1 MFVNNAMPQARK
13 FGEIE
18 KYGQAPSLTA
28 IVTPYMWWKGRP
40 SLENVQQLV
49 KIYTFLF
56 FLLVADS
63 YNSSGHPLWGRPH
76 MRQPRAR
83 VVHFVEVSTV
93 ELLYL
98 FVLRSWGHATL
109 TLKVYNDVII

>member
-1 MFVNNAMPQARK
+1 MFVNNAMPQARN

-18 KYGQAPSLTA
+18 KYGQTPSLTA
-28 IVTPYMWWKGRP
+28 IFTPYMWCKGRP
-40 SLENVQQLV
+40 SLKNVQQLV

-63 YNSSGHPLWGRPH
+63 YNFSGYPLWGP
-76 MRQPRAR
+76 
-83 VVHFVEVSTV
+83 VEVSTV
-93 ELLYL
+93 ELLSTFL
-98 FVLRSWGHATL
+98 SSGARGHTTL